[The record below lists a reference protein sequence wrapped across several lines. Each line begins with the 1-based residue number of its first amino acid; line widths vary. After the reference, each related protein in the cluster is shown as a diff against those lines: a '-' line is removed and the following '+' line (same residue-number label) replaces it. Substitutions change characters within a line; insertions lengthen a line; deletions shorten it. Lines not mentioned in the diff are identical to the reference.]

1 MRKYKVM
8 LFNSIGNHVTTS
20 NVNAETI
27 YEAMHLTECVAL
39 ISGKEYDKTK
49 TTCRITKS
57 IN

>member
-20 NVNAETI
+20 IVDCETI
-27 YEAMHLTECVAL
+27 YEAMHLVECEAL

-49 TTCRITKS
+49 TTCRITKA